1 MYAEIILSQAT
12 PQLDRIYHYLIPKDL
27 KLEIGHQVL
36 IPFGKRKAIG
46 YVVGF
51 TDKADVPAAKLKEI
65 IALHSATPL
74 FRPEAL
80 KLAKWMADYY
90 NCFFISA
97 LRAVMPPG
105 TAQKERRKK

>member
-27 KLEIGHQVL
+27 KIEIGQQVL
-36 IPFGKRKAIG
+36 IPFGRTKTIG

-51 TDKADVPAAKLKEI
+51 AEKADVPAARLKEI
-65 IALHSATPL
+65 ISKVAETPL

-80 KLAKWMADYY
+80 KLARWMADYY
-90 NCFFISA
+90 NCFFISS
-97 LRAVMPPG
+97 LRSVMPPG